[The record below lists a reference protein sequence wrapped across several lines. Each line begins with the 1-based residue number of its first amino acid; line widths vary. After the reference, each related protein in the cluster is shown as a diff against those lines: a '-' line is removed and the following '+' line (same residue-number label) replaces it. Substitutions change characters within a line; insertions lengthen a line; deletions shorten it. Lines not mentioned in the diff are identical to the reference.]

1 MFHGRQILELW
12 RGLGTTLTLLVI
24 SEFQVGKEFLVGGD
38 FLRIKQLIFFFKIH

>member
-38 FLRIKQLIFFFKIH
+38 FLTQNKTAYFFF